1 MVAPVR
7 DESEERAG
15 TRPVDAPHSPSSS
28 GRSRA
33 ASRAAASGCATTA
46 SGRSPQPASSANWAM
61 CRAYRRRARR
71 SAAPA
76 SMSAG
81 TAPDQHSRL
90 GNLTRQ
96 GSPQLRWASYEAAQ
110 TACKPR
116 SPDCGHY
123 RCGTGSRRS
132 PSSRAPDPK
141 LAPLAVSR
149 LDERDQLGLV
159 GGVVES
165 VGARHHRTDVTPDTQ
180 RGASAATRQPQGA
193 WEPASGPLARPAS
206 CYRPLLS
213 APRRSGAM

>member
-1 MVAPVR
+1 MRHYGIGPVTATSIVCELG
-7 DESEERAG
+7 D
-15 TRPVDAPHSPSSS
+15 V
-28 GRSRA
+28 SRLA
-33 ASRAAASGCATTA
+33 ASRKAVRCA
-46 SGRSPQPASSANWAM
+46 GLDVGGHR
-61 CRAYRRRARR
+61 
-71 SAAPA
+71 
-76 SMSAG
+76 
-81 TAPDQHSRL
+81 PDQHSRL

-180 RGASAATRQPQGA
+180 RGATAATRQPQGA
-193 WEPASGPLARPAS
+193 WEPLSGPWARPTS